1 MFPEI
6 YDELLS
12 KLMKRTM
19 KGEVHWRLSSQG
31 DMFSVIF
38 NKYSLSIKRGSNYI
52 NFIISD
58 NDNKGIDEFR
68 ITNTDRG
75 WDKISAFYNQIR
87 NKSPEIKNAIAA
99 MIDELE
105 VEGVVG
111 SKETDSNS
119 EGNKK
124 IYKIIG

>member
-12 KLMKRTM
+12 KLIKRTM
-19 KGEVHWRLSSQG
+19 RGEVHWRLSSQG
-31 DMFSVIF
+31 DMFIVNL
-38 NKYSLSIKRGSNYI
+38 NKYCLCINRGSDYI

-58 NDNKGIDEFR
+58 NNNKGIDEFR
-68 ITNTDRG
+68 ITNTDRE

-87 NKSPEIKNAIAA
+87 IKSPDIKNAIAA

-105 VEGVVG
+105 AEGVVG

>member
-38 NKYSLSIKRGSNYI
+38 NKYSLSIKRGSNCI

-58 NDNKGIDEFR
+58 NDNQGIDEFR
-68 ITNTDRG
+68 INNTDRR

-87 NKSPEIKNAIAA
+87 NKSPEIKNAIEA

-124 IYKIIG
+124 VYKIIG